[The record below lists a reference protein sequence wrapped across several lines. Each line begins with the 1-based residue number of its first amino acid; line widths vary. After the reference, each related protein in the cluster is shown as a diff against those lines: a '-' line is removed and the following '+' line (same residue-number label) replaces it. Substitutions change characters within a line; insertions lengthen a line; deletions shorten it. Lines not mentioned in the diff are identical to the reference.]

1 MTDHKNKHQAFDPG
15 KNEQS
20 RGQQDK
26 KTPVKPQQDGHKGS
40 KKENMNDPDQ
50 RPMMG
55 SDDDEPGRKAR
66 QVDDNPEETKRKIP
80 NMKK

>member
-20 RGQQDK
+20 KGQQQDK
-26 KTPVKPQQDGHKGS
+26 KTPGKSQQEGHKGS
-40 KKENMNDPDQ
+40 RKESMPDPDQ
-50 RPMMG
+50 QPMMG

-66 QVDDNPEETKRKIP
+66 QMERSNDNSKELSVP
-80 NMKK
+80 